1 MDQDWLLYVVVC
13 GGKGLHIGP
22 SKAEGDL
29 FCMIHTQVQE
39 EPRSRTVVLLFVLY
53 LVFLLAI
60 KANDIDSFHVRGAQG
75 LFQIENH
82 LI

>member
-29 FCMIHTQVQE
+29 FCMIHTQVQD
-39 EPRSRTVVLLFVLY
+39 EPRSRTVGFIFMLEVLF
-53 LVFLLAI
+53 
-60 KANDIDSFHVRGAQG
+60 SFGIYEKG
-75 LFQIENH
+75 FW
-82 LI
+82 

>member
-29 FCMIHTQVQE
+29 FCMIHTQVQD
-39 EPRSRTVVLLFVLY
+39 EPRSRTVNLSNL
-53 LVFLLAI
+53 I
-60 KANDIDSFHVRGAQG
+60 
-75 LFQIENH
+75 FQCGFATYINELDKH
-82 LI
+82 